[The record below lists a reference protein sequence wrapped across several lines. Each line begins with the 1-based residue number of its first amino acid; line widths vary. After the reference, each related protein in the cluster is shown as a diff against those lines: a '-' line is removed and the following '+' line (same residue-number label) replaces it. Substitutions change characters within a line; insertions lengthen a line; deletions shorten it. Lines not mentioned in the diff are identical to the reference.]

1 MNGLRLVTV
10 SLAVTVICGCSSVE
24 SARQAAALEAE
35 TPAHMATASTPELT
49 VRRAQI
55 EQMIYG
61 IQREVEMKA
70 GLVMG
75 VGIHDDRAMLEEL
88 YREARLIELE
98 LTRRLNMGDGG
109 ARFNTVKADY

>member
-1 MNGLRLVTV
+1 MVAV
-10 SLAVTVICGCSSVE
+10 SLAVTLICGCSTLE
-24 SARQAAALEAE
+24 AERHAAALEAA
-35 TPAHMATASTPELT
+35 TPPHFAAASTPELT

-75 VGIHDDRAMLEEL
+75 VAIHDDRAKLEEL
-88 YREARLIELE
+88 FLEARQIDRE
-98 LTRRLNMGDGG
+98 LTRRVHFGDGKP
-109 ARFNTVKADY
+109 RFETVQAEY